1 MSLILDCSNCTAG
14 TTPRN
19 DEERA
24 WLQKL
29 GFGAIVVKLDTITA
43 ENVDE
48 WVFRFRFA
56 ERLWPDMAADPMPVA
71 AIKRWIGL
79 RTNVARQSR
88 PTWVSGVA
96 KHAALDV
103 GGDVQQELSVA

>member
-1 MSLILDCSNCTAG
+1 MSLILDCSNCVAG
-14 TTPRN
+14 STPQN

-29 GFGAIVVKLDTITA
+29 GFGSIVVKLDTITA

-56 ERLWPDMAADPMPVA
+56 ERLWPDLAAEPISAA
-71 AIKRWIGL
+71 AIMRWIGL
-79 RTNVARQSR
+79 RTNVTSVPRSA
-88 PTWVSGVA
+88 WVAGLA
-96 KHAALDV
+96 EHAAIDV
-103 GGDVQQELSVA
+103 LGDLRNESPVV

>member
-1 MSLILDCSNCTAG
+1 
-14 TTPRN
+14 
-19 DEERA
+19 
-24 WLQKL
+24 
-29 GFGAIVVKLDTITA
+29 
-43 ENVDE
+43 VDE